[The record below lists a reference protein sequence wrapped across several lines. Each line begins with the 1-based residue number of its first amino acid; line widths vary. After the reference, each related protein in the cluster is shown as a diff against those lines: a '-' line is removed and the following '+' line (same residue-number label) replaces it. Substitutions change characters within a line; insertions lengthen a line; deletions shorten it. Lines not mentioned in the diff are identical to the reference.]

1 MKDIAKLIDIIY
13 NISVL
18 FYFVMLSLEL
28 IDVFKQE
35 KVRIN
40 KFVLFIL
47 ILIGFLPVIN
57 IILAINSYTE
67 YIDDWRKQ

>member
-1 MKDIAKLIDIIY
+1 MENTVKLINVVY
-13 NISVL
+13 YMSLL

-57 IILAINSYTE
+57 IILAINSYVE
-67 YIDDWRKQ
+67 YIDDWRKS